1 MYVDPDSCL
10 GRVIMVAGVPLF
22 VAFLVFL
29 VVNVARSIRSHHW
42 PAVVGSVV
50 ESRVDRSVDAQG
62 LPQSRANVRYAYTVA
77 GRQLENDTIAFGL
90 FRGMLTWGYA
100 DSRVA
105 RYPKGRVVSV
115 FYDPQK
121 PEVAC
126 LEQGGL
132 GWEDVFM
139 FIVSIAGVLFGMKE
153 LRKVIGRLA
162 GSADARDTS
171 VHSVPILP

>member
-1 MYVDPDSCL
+1 MEDENIVRGWYRRSDYSGWILQKDS
-10 GRVIMVAGVPLF
+10 
-22 VAFLVFL
+22 
-29 VVNVARSIRSHHW
+29 
-42 PAVVGSVV
+42 
-50 ESRVDRSVDAQG
+50 
-62 LPQSRANVRYAYTVA
+62 VA

-139 FIVSIAGVLFGMKE
+139 FIVSVAGVLFGLKE
-153 LRKVIGRLA
+153 LRKVIRRLA
-162 GSADARDTS
+162 GSADARETS
-171 VHSVPILP
+171 VHSVPILPSTPRSP